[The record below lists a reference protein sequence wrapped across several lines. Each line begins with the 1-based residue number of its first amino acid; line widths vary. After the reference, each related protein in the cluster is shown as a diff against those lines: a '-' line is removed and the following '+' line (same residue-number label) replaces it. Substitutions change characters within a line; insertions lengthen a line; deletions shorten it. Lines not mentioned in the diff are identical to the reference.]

1 MKQPIRFFST
11 CWPKKSDWLL
21 HNLYFG
27 CLKGAKVECNWMES
41 NAIKCNQ
48 MQSKCNRILIESI
61 TKKLW
66 KFDWFDDHSIDSMI
80 IWLIR
85 SIGNQTKRLNSIN
98 LAANRTL
105 IAFDWLPLALLL
117 CLQMKHC
124 LAPCLIIL
132 LKSNYNLGLRC
143 SKLRV
148 HLMICRIF
156 ENIAP

>member
-1 MKQPIRFFST
+1 MRAIPARFAPFKCQKNQNT
-11 CWPKKSDWLL
+11 
-21 HNLYFG
+21 LYFG

-48 MQSKCNRILIESI
+48 MQSNAIEMQSNTHRINHEKTLEIRLIRWS
-61 TKKLW
+61 
-66 KFDWFDDHSIDSMI
+66 FDWFNDHLIDSIDRKPNKTIKFDS
-80 IWLIR
+80 
-85 SIGNQTKRLNSIN
+85 

-124 LAPCLIIL
+124 VAPCLIIL

-143 SKLRV
+143 SKLRM